1 MSWKIQSRK
10 RKKLQK
16 GKRGNESMKLSIIW
30 KLSERENDNQVTLD
44 YLKAELAKYE
54 DAIQILIYPESK
66 EQLYHASFQIKNGTV
81 TTRSLIGASEV
92 EVYEDAQKAVDGDFV
107 TYLYNV
113 FMYYSTP
120 KHLVYKKKIKNEG
133 E

>member
-1 MSWKIQSRK
+1 MFKMPKDYSRHQN
-10 RKKLQK
+10 KLI
-16 GKRGNESMKLSIIW
+16 GNLSVKAVVSLGFTVLVLVSVVKSSMYMPLKVVLSII
-30 KLSERENDNQVTLD
+30 LSLMGLLFAFFKSTEGD
-44 YLKAELAKYE
+44 
-54 DAIQILIYPESK
+54 
-66 EQLYHASFQIKNGTV
+66 
-81 TTRSLIGASEV
+81 
-92 EVYEDAQKAVDGDFV
+92 DFV

>member
-1 MSWKIQSRK
+1 
-10 RKKLQK
+10 
-16 GKRGNESMKLSIIW
+16 MKLSIIW

-107 TYLYNV
+107 TYLYSGDRWSENALSLLHDILQENADDTGL
-113 FMYYSTP
+113 F
-120 KHLVYKKKIKNEG
+120 
-133 E
+133 